1 VSSVIPSGVAHSDN
15 VDIHTPPYIF
25 AGIPLSFDLDPA
37 SPLSGPV
44 TPARHH
50 YTLEQDGLTQ
60 PWFGM
65 VWLNP
70 PYNRWEIGRWIAKL
84 AEHGRGVA
92 LVYACTDTAWF
103 QDYPPDRLLLLRG
116 RVRFVERKGSRTV
129 SGASPSM
136 LMAYGREA
144 VEGLA
149 GATLKGCF
157 YSLENQFGQH
167 DF

>member
-1 VSSVIPSGVAHSDN
+1 MSSVIPSAVAHSEN

-25 AGIPLSFDLDPA
+25 AGIPLTFDLDPA

-50 YTLEQDGLTQ
+50 YTLEQDGLAQ

-70 PYNRWEIGRWIAKL
+70 PYNRWEIGKWLAKL
-84 AEHGRGVA
+84 AEHGSGIA
-92 LVYACTDTAWF
+92 LVYARTDTAWF
-103 QDYPPDRLLLLRG
+103 QDHPPDSLLLLRG
-116 RVRFVERKGSRTV
+116 RVRFIERKGSSTV
-129 SGASPSM
+129 SGASPYA
-136 LMAYGREA
+136 LMAYGEEA

-149 GATLKGCF
+149 RSALKGCF
-157 YSLENQFGQH
+157 YRLQSEPASNS
-167 DF
+167 

>member
-1 VSSVIPSGVAHSDN
+1 MNSTIPPVVAHSDN
-15 VDIHTPPYIF
+15 IDIHTPSYIF

-44 TPARHH
+44 TPARCHH
-50 YTLEQDGLTQ
+50 TPVQGGLAQ

-70 PYNRWEIGRWIAKL
+70 PCNRWEIGRWIAKL

-92 LVYACTDTAWF
+92 LVYARTDTAWF
-103 QDYPPDRLLLLRG
+103 QDCPPDGLLLLRG

-136 LMAYGREA
+136 LMAYDEEA

-149 GATLKGCF
+149 GATLKGRF
-157 YSLENQFGQH
+157 YNSSRVGRDDL
-167 DF
+167 